1 MFELYEAAA
10 TVADVRGRRRLVFD
24 DEADYRRAIG
34 QMAAGLRLTVRIEE
48 EQDARPKS
56 DKQRGYWFAVPV
68 PLCADHCGNTDK
80 QMSRDMMAECF
91 GYEVNRFGKQ
101 VPIESSFAALTV
113 TKAKELIDWM
123 LDWAPRELGV
133 IVPPPDKD
141 WKKHAE
147 AIRRERMRL
156 RVHAALEAVEPA

>member
-1 MFELYEAAA
+1 MLELYEFGA
-10 TVADVRGRRRLVFD
+10 TVAEGVSGRRRLVFD

-34 QMAAGLRLTVRIEE
+34 ELAVGLRVTVSVGE
-48 EQDARPKS
+48 EQDGRPKS

-68 PLCADHCGNTDK
+68 PLCADHCGSTDK

-91 GYEVNRFGKQ
+91 GYEQNRFGKL

-156 RVHAALEAVEPA
+156 RVNAVLGP